1 MKLNRSVAVLLQE
14 DAYSELQRTLMYS
27 ILDSSLSV
35 LNCSPRG
42 RDVATG
48 EGLYGVEHP
57 QYLFLLN

>member
-1 MKLNRSVAVLLQE
+1 MLLQE
-14 DAYSELQRTLMYS
+14 DAYNKLQRTLMYS

-48 EGLYGVEHP
+48 GGVVRDGTP
-57 QYLFLLN
+57 PIFVLA